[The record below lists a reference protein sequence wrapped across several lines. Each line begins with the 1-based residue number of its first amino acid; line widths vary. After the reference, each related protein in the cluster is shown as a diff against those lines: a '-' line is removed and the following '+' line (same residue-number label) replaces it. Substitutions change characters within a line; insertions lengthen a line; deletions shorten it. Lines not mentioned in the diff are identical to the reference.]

1 MNLKIWKRKLA
12 CDGKWVLSKLF
23 WNCCCLISAKS
34 GDVAL
39 KYQSGQNGVI
49 FAIILDTRIPT
60 SSVAGARTFCNTSS
74 RASNWGNPHFI
85 SSPGEDHFTCRIDFG
100 LYSKTYLMP
109 SPCTRK
115 YNLHEILNLM
125 PDLVSANI
133 GPFKSW
139 PNCTSRAAV
148 QVSYGPCTRLEML
161 FWRSWTHCACYSVDV
176 LLIARYTRASPGPTL
191 NVSEN
196 SQNCVPARGTF
207 ACRTRLR
214 QNTDNWFPSD
224 VFPSPDSGTDV
235 TSTIST
241 ALADWHN

>member
-1 MNLKIWKRKLA
+1 MGNGFWANYFEIVAAWFLQKVGMLHWNIKLA
-12 CDGKWVLSKLF
+12 KMEFFLLLYWTQESPLLVLLGQEH
-23 WNCCCLISAKS
+23 SAIQ
-34 GDVAL
+34 APEH
-39 KYQSGQNGVI
+39 
-49 FAIILDTRIPT
+49 RI
-60 SSVAGARTFCNTSS
+60 A
-74 RASNWGNPHFI
+74 GNPHFI

-125 PDLVSANI
+125 LDLVSANI

-148 QVSYGPCTRLEML
+148 QVSCAPCTRLEML
-161 FWRSWTHCACYSVDV
+161 FWKSWTHCVCYSVD
-176 LLIARYTRASPGPTL
+176 LLLTARYTRASLGPTL
-191 NVSEN
+191 NVSES